1 MVNLKVAN
9 SLAMVGLAFS
19 VSSVNAEGAWWQK
32 GVDLFKTLDPATVTE
47 AAQVTDLSE
56 VSEAFKQALRIG
68 SKNVVGQLGSVDGFN
83 ADPRVRIP
91 LPAQLGAVRE
101 MLARVGMAG
110 VVDDLEIRLNRA
122 AEAATPKAQELF
134 LQSIS
139 AMTFDDV
146 KTLYEGPEDSA
157 TRYFQAK
164 MSPALIS
171 EMEPIVEASL
181 KEVGALKALD
191 QVMNNYQSLPF
202 VPNVTANLTDHVVQK
217 GMDGI
222 FYYIAQEEAEIR
234 KNPLKQSTELLKKVF
249 GKQ

>member
-1 MVNLKVAN
+1 M
-9 SLAMVGLAFS
+9 S
-19 VSSVNAEGAWWQK
+19 
-32 GVDLFKTLDPATVTE
+32 
-47 AAQVTDLSE
+47 
-56 VSEAFKQALRIG
+56 
-68 SKNVVGQLGSVDGFN
+68 QLGSVDGFN
-83 ADPRVRIP
+83 ADPRVHIP

-110 VVDDLEIRLNRA
+110 VVDDLEIRLNHA

-139 AMTFDDV
+139 AMTFEDV
-146 KTLYEGPEDSA
+146 KTLYDGPEDSA

-181 KEVGALKALD
+181 KEVGAIKALD
-191 QVMNNYQSLPF
+191 QVMSNYQSLPF
-202 VPNVTANLTDHVVQK
+202 VPDVTANLTDHVVQK

-222 FYYIAQEEAEIR
+222 FYCIAQEEAEIR

-249 GKQ
+249 GK